1 VTDVFAFISP
11 AAARD
16 GVALRTPM
24 ERRHVA
30 AGARIEERDGWR
42 VAVYE
47 HPESGENGENGE
59 NGNTWIADVSH
70 LGKLDVRG
78 TEVELDELTGGLAR
92 GHARE
97 DDGVWTLRLT
107 PGHAYVLCPYPRV
120 AALRE
125 RIGAAAVD
133 VTSGLAGVALGGPG
147 WRDIFNRSSGI
158 DVRPSA
164 LPPLRCTSGSVMR
177 VPTLILH
184 DGEGVLMFVGWEYGE
199 YFWDAIL
206 DAAAG
211 RDLVAV
217 TAGAGR
223 EAGVA

>member
-1 VTDVFAFISP
+1 MTDVFAFISP
-11 AAARD
+11 AAART

-24 ERRHVA
+24 ERRHIA
-30 AGARIEERDGWR
+30 AGARIEEYDGWR

-47 HPESGENGENGE
+47 NGEG
-59 NGNTWIADVSH
+59 GAGDATWIADVSH

-78 TEVELDELTGGLAR
+78 TEAELDALTGGLAR

-120 AALRE
+120 AGLRE

-147 WRDIFNRSSGI
+147 WREIFNRSSGI
-158 DVRPSA
+158 DVRASA

-184 DGEGVLMFVGWEYGE
+184 DGEGVVMLVGWEYGE

-206 DAAAG
+206 DAGAG

>member
-47 HPESGENGENGE
+47 HPENGG
-59 NGNTWIADVSH
+59 GTWIADVSD

-78 TEVELDELTGGLAR
+78 TEAELDELTGGLAR

-107 PGHAYVLCPYPRV
+107 PGHAYVLCPHRRV
-120 AALRE
+120 AGLRE

-184 DGEGVLMFVGWEYGE
+184 DGQGVVMLVGWEYGE

-211 RDLVAV
+211 SDLVAV
-217 TAGAGR
+217 TAGAER